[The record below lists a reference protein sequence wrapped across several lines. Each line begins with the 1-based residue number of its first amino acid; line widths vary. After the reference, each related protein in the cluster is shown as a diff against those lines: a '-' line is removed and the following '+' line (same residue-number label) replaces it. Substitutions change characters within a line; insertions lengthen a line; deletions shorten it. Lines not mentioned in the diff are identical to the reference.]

1 MIENINIS
9 FTQCGLDYFISIPT
23 DNYEN
28 VPYLLASAFAELVE
42 KSDANKEFVIEQMK
56 GNLGL

>member
-9 FTQCGLDYFISIPT
+9 FTQCGLDYYITIPT

-28 VPYLLASAFAELVE
+28 VPYLLVSAFVELIE
-42 KSDANKEFVIEQMK
+42 KSDANKELVIEHLK